1 MATSQAS
8 VYRERPFLAVSLS
21 HFFVDVLNNG
31 RNLLVALLAVSLGL
45 TNAQV
50 GIALLLYNVGN
61 ALSQPLFGWLADRI
75 GARLLVIGGL
85 GWMIVFYAIA
95 SLAGDWPALIALTV
109 ASIGSGAFH
118 PTGTMVASR
127 TSVTYRSRITALF
140 FMAGQIGL
148 FLGPVLAGFM
158 LDAYGRPGYILLP
171 VLALTALA
179 SSWRWLNDAP
189 PIHKI
194 HAHVAAKTPVV
205 TKTAPSAST
214 TQLSRS
220 GQAVSH
226 PPHFWRR
233 VIVLSLIIL
242 AGSTASIAIITFTPI
257 LFTEQ
262 GYDQSLIG
270 WLSGLIMMGSA
281 VGGVVGGTLGDRF
294 AGKWVILLGL
304 IGSIFPYYFF
314 ILASVP
320 GQAGLLLLAGFFGG
334 MPHTILVIMVQ
345 SLLPKQQAMASGLAL
360 GFMFFSGA
368 VGSYFVGL
376 IADNSGLAMTLQG
389 LALLPLIAVFIAIWL
404 PSQTHK

>member
-1 MATSQAS
+1 MMATNQAA
-8 VYRERPFLAVSLS
+8 VYRERPFLAVSLT

-95 SLAGDWPALIALTV
+95 SLAGDWLALIALTV
-109 ASIGSGAFH
+109 ASLGSGAFH

-127 TSVTYRSRITALF
+127 TSITYRSRITALF

-148 FLGPVLAGFM
+148 FLGPVLAGIM

-171 VLALTALA
+171 VLALTAFA
-179 SSWRWLNDAP
+179 SSWRWLVDAP
-189 PIHKI
+189 RVPKKAEI
-194 HAHVAAKTPVV
+194 KTPVE
-205 TKTAPSAST
+205 KETAVP
-214 TQLSRS
+214 L
-220 GQAVSH
+220 
-226 PPHFWRR
+226 PPQFWRR
-233 VIVLSLIIL
+233 VTVLSLVIL
-242 AGSTASIAIITFTPI
+242 ASSTASIAIITFTPI
-257 LFTEQ
+257 LFTDQ

-281 VGGVVGGTLGDRF
+281 VGGLVGGTLGDRI

-304 IGSIFPYYFF
+304 LGSVLPYYFF
-314 ILASVP
+314 VP
-320 GQAGLLLLAGFFGG
+320 ANVPWQAGLLLLAGFFGG

-345 SLLPKQQAMASGLAL
+345 SLLPRQQAMASGLAL

-376 IADNSGLAMTLQG
+376 IADRIGLAITLQG
-389 LALLPLIAVFIAIWL
+389 MAFLPLAAVLAAIFL
-404 PSQTHK
+404 PTKTLTKAT

>member
-1 MATSQAS
+1 MATSQAA

-21 HFFVDVLNNG
+21 HFFVDILNNG

-95 SLAGDWPALIALTV
+95 SLAGEWPALVALTV
-109 ASIGSGAFH
+109 ASLGSGAFH

-127 TSVTYRSRITALF
+127 TSITYRSRITALF

-148 FLGPVLAGFM
+148 FLGPVLAGIM
-158 LDAYGRPGYILLP
+158 LDAYGRPGYILLS
-171 VLALTALA
+171 VLALPALA
-179 SSWRWLNDAP
+179 GSWRWLVDAP
-189 PIHKI
+189 SRPK
-194 HAHVAAKTPVV
+194 VETKPVLEPE
-205 TKTAPSAST
+205 TAMA
-214 TQLSRS
+214 L
-220 GQAVSH
+220 
-226 PPHFWRR
+226 PPQFWRR

-242 AGSTASIAIITFTPI
+242 ASSTASIAIITFTPI
-257 LFTEQ
+257 LFTDK

-281 VGGVVGGTLGDRF
+281 VGGLVGGTLGDRIS
-294 AGKWVILLGL
+294 GKWVILLGL
-304 IGSIFPYYFF
+304 IGSILPYYFF
-314 ILASVP
+314 VPASVTW
-320 GQAGLLLLAGFFGG
+320 QAGLLLLAGFFGG

-376 IADNSGLAMTLQG
+376 IADRIGLAVTLQG
-389 LALLPLIAVFIAIWL
+389 LALLPLVVVFIAVWL
-404 PSQTHK
+404 PGQVQNKTS

>member
-1 MATSQAS
+1 MATSQAA
-8 VYRERPFLAVSLS
+8 VYRERPFLAVSLT

-75 GARLLVIGGL
+75 GARLLVTGGL
-85 GWMIVFYAIA
+85 GWMIIFYAIA
-95 SLAGDWPALIALTV
+95 SLAGEWPALIALTV

-148 FLGPVLAGFM
+148 FLGPVLAGMM

-171 VLALTALA
+171 ILALTAVA
-179 SSWRWLNDAP
+179 SSWRWLIDAP
-189 PIHKI
+189 DVHKK
-194 HAHVAAKTPVV
+194 AEATVV
-205 TKTAPSAST
+205 VVPETAVP
-214 TQLSRS
+214 
-220 GQAVSH
+220 H
-226 PPHFWRR
+226 PPHFRR
-233 VIVLSLIIL
+233 RIFVLSLIIL
-242 AGSTASIAIITFTPI
+242 ASSTASIAIITFTPI

-281 VGGVVGGTLGDRF
+281 VGGVVGGTLGDRIE
-294 AGKWVILLGL
+294 GKWVILLGL
-304 IGSIFPYYFF
+304 IGSILPYYFF
-314 ILASVP
+314 VPASVP
-320 GQAGLLLLAGFFGG
+320 WQAILLLLAGFFGG

-376 IADNSGLAMTLQG
+376 IADRIGLGTTLQG
-389 LALLPLIAVFIAIWL
+389 LALLPLIVVFIAIWL
-404 PSQTHK
+404 PSQTQK

>member
-1 MATSQAS
+1 MMATNQAA
-8 VYRERPFLAVSLS
+8 VYRERPFLAVSLT

-95 SLAGDWPALIALTV
+95 SLAGDWLALIALTV
-109 ASIGSGAFH
+109 ASLGSGAFH

-127 TSVTYRSRITALF
+127 TSITYRSRITALF

-148 FLGPVLAGFM
+148 FLGPVLAGIM

-171 VLALTALA
+171 VLALTAFA
-179 SSWRWLNDAP
+179 SSWRWLVDAP
-189 PIHKI
+189 RVPKKAEI
-194 HAHVAAKTPVV
+194 KTPVE
-205 TKTAPSAST
+205 KETAVP
-214 TQLSRS
+214 L
-220 GQAVSH
+220 
-226 PPHFWRR
+226 PPQFWRR
-233 VIVLSLIIL
+233 VTVLSLVIL
-242 AGSTASIAIITFTPI
+242 ASSTASIAIITFTPI
-257 LFTEQ
+257 LFTDQ

-281 VGGVVGGTLGDRF
+281 VGGLVGGTLGDRI

-304 IGSIFPYYFF
+304 LGSVLPYYFF
-314 ILASVP
+314 VP
-320 GQAGLLLLAGFFGG
+320 ANVPWQAGLLLLAGFFGG

-345 SLLPKQQAMASGLAL
+345 SLLPRQQAMASGLAL

-376 IADNSGLAMTLQG
+376 IADRIGLAITLQG
-389 LALLPLIAVFIAIWL
+389 IAFLPLAAVLAAIFL
-404 PSQTHK
+404 PTKMLTKAT

>member
-1 MATSQAS
+1 MATSQAA
-8 VYRERPFLAVSLS
+8 VYRERPFLAVSLT
-21 HFFVDVLNNG
+21 HFFVDILNNG

-85 GWMIVFYAIA
+85 GWMILFYAIA
-95 SLAGDWPALIALTV
+95 SVAGEWPALVSLTV

-140 FMAGQIGL
+140 FMAGQLGL
-148 FLGPVLAGFM
+148 FLGPVLAGM
-158 LDAYGRPGYILLP
+158 LLDAYGRPGYILLP
-171 VLALTALA
+171 VLALTAVG
-179 SSWRWLNDAP
+179 SSWRWLIDRPAAQKAEVVKVVQPEAAP
-189 PIHKI
+189 
-194 HAHVAAKTPVV
+194 A
-205 TKTAPSAST
+205 
-214 TQLSRS
+214 
-220 GQAVSH
+220 QAVTR

-233 VIVLSLIIL
+233 IISLSLIIF
-242 AGSTASIAIITFTPI
+242 ASSTASIAIITYTPV
-257 LFTEQ
+257 LFTSQ
-262 GYDQSLIG
+262 NYDQSLIG

-281 VGGVVGGTLGDRF
+281 VGGLIGGTLGDRI
-294 AGKWVILLGL
+294 AGKWVIALGL
-304 IGSIFPYYFF
+304 TGSVLPIYLFVPASIGM
-314 ILASVP
+314 
-320 GQAGLLLLAGFFGG
+320 QAVWLLLAGFFGG

-368 VGSYFVGL
+368 LGSYFVGL
-376 IADNSGLAMTLQG
+376 IADAAGLPITLQG
-389 LALLPLIAVFIAIWL
+389 LALLPLIVILFALWL
-404 PSQTHK
+404 PGQTTKQAGL

>member
-1 MATSQAS
+1 MATGQAAAL
-8 VYRERPFLAVSLS
+8 RERPFLAVSLT
-21 HFFVDVLNNG
+21 HFFVDILNNG

-85 GWMIVFYAIA
+85 GWMIFFYTIA
-95 SLAGDWPALIALTV
+95 SLAGDWLALIALTV

-127 TSVTYRSRITALF
+127 TSMTHRSRMTALF
-140 FMAGQIGL
+140 FMAGQLGL
-148 FLGPVLAGFM
+148 FLGPVLAGIM

-171 VLALTALA
+171 ILAITALA
-179 SSWRWLNDAP
+179 SSWRWLIDAP
-189 PIHKI
+189 AAPRLQPKPTP
-194 HAHVAAKTPVV
+194 APQTAVAY
-205 TKTAPSAST
+205 PS
-214 TQLSRS
+214 
-220 GQAVSH
+220 
-226 PPHFWRR
+226 HFGRR
-233 VIVLSLIIL
+233 VLIMSLIIL
-242 AGSTASIAIITFTPI
+242 ASSTASIAIITFTPI

-262 GYDQSLIG
+262 GYDQSIIG
-270 WLSGLIMMGSA
+270 WLSGLVMMGSA
-281 VGGVVGGTLGDRF
+281 VGGLVGGTLGDRIQ
-294 AGKWVILLGL
+294 GKWVIVLGL
-304 IGSIFPYYFF
+304 TGSIMPIYFF
-314 ILASVP
+314 VP
-320 GQAGLLLLAGFFGG
+320 AGVTAQAGWLLLAGFFGG

-376 IADNSGLAMTLQG
+376 IADNIGLAVTMQG
-389 LALLPLIAVFIAIWL
+389 LALLPLIAVLIAVWL
-404 PSQTHK
+404 PSPAKQQ

>member
-1 MATSQAS
+1 MATSQAA
-8 VYRERPFLAVSLS
+8 VYRERPFLAVSLT

-85 GWMIVFYAIA
+85 GWMIIFYAIA

-109 ASIGSGAFH
+109 ASLGSGAFH

-127 TSVTYRSRITALF
+127 TSITYRSRMTALF

-148 FLGPVLAGFM
+148 FIGPVLAGIV

-171 VLALTALA
+171 ILALTAFA
-179 SSWRWLNDAP
+179 GSWRWLVDAP
-189 PIHKI
+189 RVPK
-194 HAHVAAKTPVV
+194 VETKPVV
-205 TKTAPSAST
+205 VKETAAAASAT
-214 TQLSRS
+214 PFGHS
-220 GQAVSH
+220 GPAAVR
-226 PPHFWRR
+226 PPQFWRR
-233 VIVLSLIIL
+233 VIVLTLIIL

-257 LFTEQ
+257 LFTEMA
-262 GYDQSLIG
+262 YDQSLIG

-294 AGKWVILLGL
+294 AGKGVILLGL
-304 IGSIFPYYFF
+304 VGSILPYYFF
-314 ILASVP
+314 VPASVP
-320 GQAGLLLLAGFFGG
+320 WQATLLLLAGFFGG

-376 IADNSGLAMTLQG
+376 IADRIGLALTLQG
-389 LALLPLIAVFIAIWL
+389 LALLPLIAIFIAIWL
-404 PSQTHK
+404 PNPAQK

>member
-1 MATSQAS
+1 MATSQAA
-8 VYRERPFLAVSLS
+8 VYRERPFLAVSLT

-85 GWMIVFYAIA
+85 AWMILFYVIA
-95 SLAGDWPALIALTV
+95 SLAGEWPALIALTV
-109 ASIGSGAFH
+109 ASLGSGAFH
-118 PTGTMVASR
+118 PTGAMVASR

-171 VLALTALA
+171 ILALTALA
-179 SSWRWLNDAP
+179 SSWRWLLDAP
-189 PIHKI
+189 AVHKK
-194 HAHVAAKTPVV
+194 AEDTVV
-205 TKTAPSAST
+205 VVPET
-214 TQLSRS
+214 
-220 GQAVSH
+220 AVSH
-226 PPHFWRR
+226 PPHFRRR
-233 VIVLSLIIL
+233 VTVLSLIIL
-242 AGSTASIAIITFTPI
+242 ASSTASIAIITFTPI
-257 LFTEQ
+257 LFTDQ

-281 VGGVVGGTLGDRF
+281 VGGVVGGTLGDRI

-304 IGSIFPYYFF
+304 IGSVLPYYFF
-314 ILASVP
+314 VPASVP
-320 GQAGLLLLAGFFGG
+320 WQAILLLLAGFFGG

-376 IADNSGLAMTLQG
+376 IADRIGLATTLQG
-389 LALLPLIAVFIAIWL
+389 LALLPLIVVFIAVWL
-404 PSQTHK
+404 PGQTQK

>member
-1 MATSQAS
+1 MATSQAA

-75 GARLLVIGGL
+75 GARLLVIGGV

-140 FMAGQIGL
+140 FMAGQMGL
-148 FLGPVLAGFM
+148 FLGPVLAGIV

-171 VLALTALA
+171 ILALTAFA
-179 SSWRWLNDAP
+179 SSWHWLVDAP
-189 PIHKI
+189 KVPKVEAKPVI
-194 HAHVAAKTPVV
+194 VPETAATY
-205 TKTAPSAST
+205 
-214 TQLSRS
+214 
-220 GQAVSH
+220 

-233 VIVLSLIIL
+233 VIVLSLVIL
-242 AGSTASIAIITFTPI
+242 ASSTIITFTPI
-257 LFTEQ
+257 LFTEMA
-262 GYDQSLIG
+262 YDQSLIG

-281 VGGVVGGTLGDRF
+281 VGGVVGGTLGDRI

-304 IGSIFPYYFF
+304 IGSILPYYFF
-314 ILASVP
+314 VPASVLW
-320 GQAGLLLLAGFFGG
+320 QAGLLLLAGFFGG
-334 MPHTILVIMVQ
+334 MPHTILVIMIQ

-376 IADNSGLAMTLQG
+376 IADSIGLGVTLQG
-389 LALLPLIAVFIAIWL
+389 LALLPLIAVFIAVWL
-404 PSQTHK
+404 PSQVQRHT

>member
-1 MATSQAS
+1 MATSQAAA
-8 VYRERPFLAVSLS
+8 YRERPFLAVSLT

-50 GIALLLYNVGN
+50 GIALLVYNVGN

-85 GWMIVFYAIA
+85 GWMILFYTIA
-95 SLAGDWPALIALTV
+95 SLAGEWPALIALTV

-127 TSVTYRSRITALF
+127 TSVTYRSRLTALF
-140 FMAGQIGL
+140 FTAGQLGL
-148 FLGPVLAGFM
+148 FMGPVLAGI
-158 LDAYGRPGYILLP
+158 LLEAYGRPGYILLP
-171 VLALTALA
+171 ILALTAFG
-179 SSWRWLNDAP
+179 SSWRWLVDLPRP
-189 PIHKI
+189 PKLETKVK
-194 HAHVAAKTPVV
+194 AVVQTAVA
-205 TKTAPSAST
+205 
-214 TQLSRS
+214 R
-220 GQAVSH
+220 

-242 AGSTASIAIITFTPI
+242 ASSTASIAIITFTPI
-257 LFTEQ
+257 LFTMQ
-262 GYDQSLIG
+262 GYEPTLIG

-281 VGGVVGGTLGDRF
+281 VGGLVGGTLGDRIS
-294 AGKWVILLGL
+294 GKWVILLGL
-304 IGSIFPYYFF
+304 FGSILPIYYFVP
-314 ILASVP
+314 ASVTF
-320 GQAGLLLLAGFFGG
+320 QAIFLLLAGFFGG

-376 IADNSGLAMTLQG
+376 IADSTGLATTLQG
-389 LALLPLIAVFIAIWL
+389 LAILPFMVIFIAIWL
-404 PSQTHK
+404 PGQVQKST

>member
-1 MATSQAS
+1 MATSQAA

-21 HFFVDVLNNG
+21 HFFVDILNNG

-75 GARLLVIGGL
+75 GSRLLVIGGV

-95 SLAGDWPALIALTV
+95 SLAGEWPALIALTV
-109 ASIGSGAFH
+109 ASLGSGAFH

-127 TSVTYRSRITALF
+127 TSITYRSRITALF

-148 FLGPVLAGFM
+148 FLGPVLAGIM

-171 VLALTALA
+171 ILALTAFA

-189 PIHKI
+189 HVHEV
-194 HAHVAAKTPVV
+194 HAIAEAKSVIVRETV
-205 TKTAPSAST
+205 PSASA

-220 GQAVSH
+220 GQAVAQ

-257 LFTEQ
+257 LFTEMA
-262 GYDQSLIG
+262 YDQSLIG

-281 VGGVVGGTLGDRF
+281 VGGLIGGTLGDRI

-304 IGSIFPYYFF
+304 IGSVLPYYFF
-314 ILASVP
+314 VPASVIW
-320 GQAGLLLLAGFFGG
+320 QAALLLLAGFFGG

-376 IADNSGLAMTLQG
+376 IADRIGLGITLQG
-389 LALLPLIAVFIAIWL
+389 LALLPLIAVFIAVWL
-404 PSQTHK
+404 PIQAQK

>member
-1 MATSQAS
+1 MATHQAA
-8 VYRERPFLAVSLS
+8 VYRERPFLAVSLT

-85 GWMIVFYAIA
+85 GWMILFYVIA

-109 ASIGSGAFH
+109 ASLGSGAFH

-127 TSVTYRSRITALF
+127 TSVTYRNRMTALF

-148 FLGPVLAGFM
+148 FLGPVLAGVM

-171 VLALTALA
+171 ILALTAFA
-179 SSWRWLNDAP
+179 GSWRWLVDAP
-189 PIHKI
+189 RMPK
-194 HAHVAAKTPVV
+194 VEAKPVIV
-205 TKTAPSAST
+205 QETAVP
-214 TQLSRS
+214 
-220 GQAVSH
+220 H
-226 PPHFWRR
+226 PPHFLRR
-233 VIVLSLIIL
+233 VTVLSLIIL
-242 AGSTASIAIITFTPI
+242 ASSTASIAIITFTPI
-257 LFTEQ
+257 LFTDL
-262 GYDQSLIG
+262 GYNQSIIG
-270 WLSGLIMMGSA
+270 WLSGLIMMGAA
-281 VGGVVGGTLGDRF
+281 VGGLIGGTLGDRI

-304 IGSIFPYYFF
+304 IGSILPYYFF
-314 ILASVP
+314 VPASVP
-320 GQAGLLLLAGFFGG
+320 WQAGLLLLAGFFGG

-376 IADNSGLAMTLQG
+376 IADSIGLATTLQG

-404 PSQTHK
+404 PEQTQKQRAF

>member
-1 MATSQAS
+1 MATSQAA
-8 VYRERPFLAVSLS
+8 VYRERPFLAVSLT

-85 GWMIVFYAIA
+85 AWMILFYVIA
-95 SLAGDWPALIALTV
+95 SLAGEWPALIALTV
-109 ASIGSGAFH
+109 ASLGSGAFH

-171 VLALTALA
+171 ILALTALA
-179 SSWRWLNDAP
+179 SSWRWLLDAP
-189 PIHKI
+189 AVHKK
-194 HAHVAAKTPVV
+194 AEDTVVVVPKT
-205 TKTAPSAST
+205 
-214 TQLSRS
+214 
-220 GQAVSH
+220 AVSH
-226 PPHFWRR
+226 PPHFRRR
-233 VIVLSLIIL
+233 VTVLSLIIL
-242 AGSTASIAIITFTPI
+242 ASSTASIAIITFTPI
-257 LFTEQ
+257 LFTDQ

-281 VGGVVGGTLGDRF
+281 VGGVVGGTLGDRI

-304 IGSIFPYYFF
+304 IGSVLPYYFF
-314 ILASVP
+314 VPASVP
-320 GQAGLLLLAGFFGG
+320 WQAALLLLAGFFGG

-376 IADNSGLAMTLQG
+376 IADRIGLATTLQG
-389 LALLPLIAVFIAIWL
+389 LALLPLIVVFIAVWL
-404 PSQTHK
+404 PGQTQK

>member
-1 MATSQAS
+1 MATSQAE
-8 VYRERPFLAVSLS
+8 VYRERPFLAVALT

-85 GWMIVFYAIA
+85 GWMIIFYAIA
-95 SLAGDWPALIALTV
+95 SLAGEWPALIALTV
-109 ASIGSGAFH
+109 ASLGSGAFH

-127 TSVTYRSRITALF
+127 TSITYRSRITALF

-148 FLGPVLAGFM
+148 FLGPVLAGMM

-171 VLALTALA
+171 VLALTAIA
-179 SSWRWLNDAP
+179 SSWRWLIDAP
-189 PIHKI
+189 KKQKVE
-194 HAHVAAKTPVV
+194 AKAVTVKKTPV
-205 TKTAPSAST
+205 SY
-214 TQLSRS
+214 
-220 GQAVSH
+220 

-242 AGSTASIAIITFTPI
+242 ASSTASIAIITFTPI

-270 WLSGLIMMGSA
+270 WLSGLIMLGSA

-294 AGKWVILLGL
+294 AGKWIILLGL
-304 IGSIFPYYFF
+304 IGSVLPYYFF
-314 ILASVP
+314 VLASVP
-320 GQAGLLLLAGFFGG
+320 WQAGFLLLAGFFGG

-368 VGSYFVGL
+368 LGSYFVGL
-376 IADNSGLAMTLQG
+376 IADRIGLATTLQG
-389 LALLPLIAVFIAIWL
+389 LALLPLIVVLIAVWL
-404 PSQTHK
+404 PGQAHK

>member
-1 MATSQAS
+1 LT
-8 VYRERPFLAVSLS
+8 
-21 HFFVDVLNNG
+21 HFFVDILNNG

-85 GWMIVFYAIA
+85 AWMIVFYAIA
-95 SLAGDWPALIALTV
+95 SLAGDWPALICLTV

-148 FLGPVLAGFM
+148 FLGPVLAGMM

-171 VLALTALA
+171 ILALTALA
-179 SSWRWLNDAP
+179 GSWRWLVDTPA
-189 PIHKI
+189 ISK
-194 HAHVAAKTPVV
+194 VAAKPIIVPEMAV
-205 TKTAPSAST
+205 T
-214 TQLSRS
+214 Q
-220 GQAVSH
+220 
-226 PPHFWRR
+226 PPHFFRR

-242 AGSTASIAIITFTPI
+242 ASSTASIAIITFTPI
-257 LFTEQ
+257 LFTDQ

-281 VGGVVGGTLGDRF
+281 VGGVVGGTLGDRI

-304 IGSIFPYYFF
+304 VGSILPYYFF
-314 ILASVP
+314 VPADVP
-320 GQAGLLLLAGFFGG
+320 GQAALLLLAGFFGG

-376 IADNSGLAMTLQG
+376 IADRIGLATALQG
-389 LALLPLIAVFIAIWL
+389 LALLPLIVVFIALWL
-404 PSQTHK
+404 PGQTQNRRLFKDSRD

>member
-1 MATSQAS
+1 MMATNQAA
-8 VYRERPFLAVSLS
+8 VYRERPFLAVSLT

-95 SLAGDWPALIALTV
+95 SLAGDWLALIALTV
-109 ASIGSGAFH
+109 ASLGSGAFH

-127 TSVTYRSRITALF
+127 TSITYRSRITALF

-148 FLGPVLAGFM
+148 FLGPVLAGIM

-171 VLALTALA
+171 VLALTAFA
-179 SSWRWLNDAP
+179 SSWRWLVDAP
-189 PIHKI
+189 RVPKKAEI
-194 HAHVAAKTPVV
+194 KTPVE
-205 TKTAPSAST
+205 KETAVP
-214 TQLSRS
+214 L
-220 GQAVSH
+220 
-226 PPHFWRR
+226 PPQFWRR
-233 VIVLSLIIL
+233 VTVLSLVIL
-242 AGSTASIAIITFTPI
+242 ASSTASIAIITFTPI
-257 LFTEQ
+257 LFTDQ

-281 VGGVVGGTLGDRF
+281 VGGLVGGTLGDRI

-304 IGSIFPYYFF
+304 LGSVLPYYFF
-314 ILASVP
+314 VP
-320 GQAGLLLLAGFFGG
+320 ANVPWQAGLLLLAGFFGG

-345 SLLPKQQAMASGLAL
+345 SLLPRQQAMASGLAL

-376 IADNSGLAMTLQG
+376 IADRIGLAITLQG
-389 LALLPLIAVFIAIWL
+389 MAFLPLAAVLAAIFL
-404 PSQTHK
+404 PTKMLTKAT

>member
-1 MATSQAS
+1 MATSQLAA
-8 VYRERPFLAVSLS
+8 YRERPFLAVSLT

-85 GWMIVFYAIA
+85 GWMILFYMIA
-95 SLAGDWPALIALTV
+95 SLAADWPALIALTV

-127 TSVTYRSRITALF
+127 TSITYRSRLTALF

-148 FLGPVLAGFM
+148 FLGPVLAGIL

-171 VLALTALA
+171 ILALTAFA
-179 SSWRWLNDAP
+179 SSWRWLVEAKSVP
-189 PIHKI
+189 R
-194 HAHVAAKTPVV
+194 VAAKKVAVV
-205 TKTAPSAST
+205 ETAIAQPAY
-214 TQLSRS
+214 
-220 GQAVSH
+220 
-226 PPHFWRR
+226 FWRR
-233 VIVLSLIIL
+233 VLVLSFVIL
-242 AGSTASIAIITFTPI
+242 ASSTASIAIITFTPI
-257 LFTEQ
+257 LFTDQ
-262 GYDQSLIG
+262 GYNQSLIG

-281 VGGVVGGTLGDRF
+281 VGGVVGGALGDRF

-304 IGSIFPYYFF
+304 IGSILPYYFF
-314 ILASVP
+314 VPASVAW
-320 GQAGLLLLAGFFGG
+320 QAGFLLLAGFFGG

-345 SLLPKQQAMASGLAL
+345 SLLPKRQAMASGLAL

-368 VGSYFVGL
+368 VGSYFIGL
-376 IADNSGLAMTLQG
+376 IADRIGLATTLQG
-389 LALLPLIAVFIAIWL
+389 LALLPLFAVFIAVWL
-404 PSQTHK
+404 PGQTQHEKKKQNL

>member
-1 MATSQAS
+1 MATSQAA
-8 VYRERPFLAVSLS
+8 VYRERPFLAVSLA

-75 GARLLVIGGL
+75 GARLLVIGGV

-95 SLAGDWPALIALTV
+95 SLAGEWPALVALTV
-109 ASIGSGAFH
+109 ASLGSGAFH

-140 FMAGQIGL
+140 FMAGQLGL
-148 FLGPVLAGFM
+148 FLGPVLAGIM

-171 VLALTALA
+171 ILALTAFA
-179 SSWRWLNDAP
+179 SSWRWLVDAP
-189 PIHKI
+189 NVPQK
-194 HAHVAAKTPVV
+194 AAAKAPPGRFRQPV
-205 TKTAPSAST
+205 SY
-214 TQLSRS
+214 
-220 GQAVSH
+220 

-233 VIVLSLIIL
+233 VIVLSFIIV
-242 AGSTASIAIITFTPI
+242 ASSTASISIITYTPI
-257 LFTEQ
+257 LFT
-262 GYDQSLIG
+262 GMAYDQSLIG

-281 VGGVVGGTLGDRF
+281 VGGVVGGTLGDKI

-304 IGSIFPYYFF
+304 AGSILPYYFF
-314 ILASVP
+314 VPASIAW
-320 GQAGLLLLAGFFGG
+320 QAGLLLLAGFFGG

-376 IADNSGLAMTLQG
+376 IADRIGLGMALQG
-389 LALLPLIAVFIAIWL
+389 LALLPLFVIFIAVWL
-404 PSQTHK
+404 PNQPQKQVTL